1 MDERNLKEIVLT
13 LDVTKINW
21 TKVNGKIPA
30 IIQDSEHFGFLMLGY
45 QNQQALEK
53 TLLEGKV
60 TFYSRTKKRLWTK
73 GETSGHF
80 LNVVDVKLD
89 CDGDALL
96 YKVNPVGP
104 TCHQGTSSCFRGD
117 FDLFK
122 LEDII
127 DQRGMSQNEKS
138 YTLSLLKGDE
148 DKLYR
153 KVTEEATEV
162 LLAAKNS
169 DSENLKNEVADLFY
183 HVLVTMKKQG
193 LRLSD
198 VYKELD
204 RRHEAF

>member
-1 MDERNLKEIVLT
+1 MDERILKEIVLT

-21 TKVNGKIPA
+21 TKVDGKIPA
-30 IIQDSEHFGFLMLGY
+30 IIQDSEHSGFLMLGY

-104 TCHQGTSSCFRGD
+104 TCHEGTSSCFRED

-127 DQRGMSQNEKS
+127 HQRGMSQNDKS

-183 HVLVTMKKQG
+183 HVLVTMKKQN

-198 VYKELD
+198 VYKELF
-204 RRHEAF
+204 RRHQA